1 MTETELSMTAR
12 VTSSDMTPTGQRVTK
27 TRVPTLRFERSEE
40 TGRYVA
46 HVIARLI
53 RQRNEAGQPTVLGLA
68 TGSTPIGVYREL
80 IRLHQHEG
88 LDFSQVNTFNLD
100 EYWPMQE
107 DSIHSYRRWMRE
119 NFFDHVNVPQGNIH
133 IPRGDLVREDV
144 DEFCAAYEQA
154 IIEAGG
160 IDIQLLGVGRTGH
173 IGFNEPGSSRDSR
186 TRLITLDPVTR
197 KDAASGFYGE
207 ENVPLR
213 AITMGVGT
221 ILSARQVICM
231 ALGEHKAAVIRQAVE
246 ELPTE
251 RIVASFLQTHPD
263 AQFVLDAAAAADLT
277 AVRAPWT
284 IGTVVWSSELE
295 RRAVIQLSELTGK
308 PILKLEAKDFHEH
321 HLADLIYE
329 RGPAQHVRQRVFDH
343 LMATL
348 CPHPGRVSTAVG
360 AGAAEVA
367 AMASGQSVN
376 AGAASR
382 RASAGIGRVRSN
394 GGLDGASIATSIER
408 SHSFQPK
415 SRAFSHQEGTV
426 SENEPQTIIVFS
438 PHPDDDVISM
448 GGTLITLAD
457 QGHDVHIAYMTSG
470 NIAVFD
476 HDALRHIDYVS
487 EYLEL
492 FGLQTA
498 HSLSLE
504 SHLRT
509 AIGTRAPGATDDADV
524 LKIKALIRQTEALQA
539 ALTAGVPAEK
549 CHFLNL
555 PFYRT
560 GQVKK
565 NPIGQEDVDII
576 ARLMEELNPGQIYV
590 AGDLS
595 DPHGTHRMCAQAILG
610 AIDAVADEGVE
621 PEVWLYR
628 GAWQEYE
635 PHEIDRAVP
644 LNPETMLRKKL
655 AIFKHES
662 QKDAALFPGH
672 DEREFW
678 VRAEERTKET
688 ARRYNGLGLP
698 EFYAL
703 ESFKRYDGSL

>member
-1 MTETELSMTAR
+1 MSPVPLGR
-12 VTSSDMTPTGQRVTK
+12 RIPK
-27 TRVPTLRFERSEE
+27 TRVPTLRFEASED
-40 TGRYVA
+40 TGRHVA

-53 RQRNEAGQPTVLGLA
+53 RQRNQAEKPTVLGLA

-80 IRLHQHEG
+80 IRLHRQEG
-88 LDFSQVNTFNLD
+88 LDFARVITFNLD
-100 EYWPMQE
+100 EYWPMPE
-107 DSIHSYRRWMRE
+107 DSIHSYRRWMQE
-119 NFFDHVNVPQGNIH
+119 NFFDHVNVVQASIH
-133 IPRGDLVREDV
+133 IPRGDISRKAV
-144 DEFCAAYEQA
+144 DAFCADYEQA
-154 IIEAGG
+154 IEEAGG

-221 ILSARQVICM
+221 ILTARQVICM
-231 ALGEHKAAVIRQAVE
+231 ALGEHKAAVVRQAVE
-246 ELPTE
+246 ERPTD
-251 RIVASFLQTHPD
+251 RIVASFLQSHQD

-277 AVRAPWT
+277 AVRTPWT
-284 IGTVVWSSELE
+284 VETVEWSAVLE
-295 RRAVIQLSELTGK
+295 RQAVIWLAQQAGK
-308 PILKLEAKDFHEH
+308 PILKLEARDFHEH
-321 HLADLIYE
+321 HLADLVYE
-329 RGPAQHVRQRVFDH
+329 RGPVQEVRQRVFDG
-343 LMATL
+343 LMNTL
-348 CPHPGRVSTAVG
+348 CPQPGRLDSAVR
-360 AGAAEVA
+360 AGSEVA
-367 AMASGQSVN
+367 IASAHGNGGSLSLSSQSVGYRTGTGSG
-376 AGAASR
+376 GADT
-382 RASAGIGRVRSN
+382 
-394 GGLDGASIATSIER
+394 GGTRPPLSEGPHGLR
-408 SHSFQPK
+408 PN
-415 SRAFSHQEGTV
+415 SRAFAGLESGAAKPDALRV
-426 SENEPQTIIVFS
+426 IVFS

-457 QGHDVHIAYMTSG
+457 QGHDVHVAYMTSG

-487 EYLEL
+487 EYLEM

-504 SHLRT
+504 GHLRN
-509 AIGTRAPGATDDADV
+509 AIARRQGGELDDPDI
-524 LKIKALIRQTEALQA
+524 LKIKALIRQTEAVQA

-560 GQVKK
+560 GQVRK

-576 ARLMEELNPGQIYV
+576 TRLMTDLSPGQIYV

-595 DPHGTHRMCAQAILG
+595 DPHGTHRMCAEAILRAVDTVG
-610 AIDAVADEGVE
+610 AAGVI

-628 GAWQEYE
+628 GAWQEYA

-688 ARRYNGLGLP
+688 ARIYNALGLP
-698 EFYAL
+698 EFHAL
-703 ESFKRYDGSL
+703 ESFKRYDGMLG